1 MNLEELKKFLKDNN
15 EPDFRF
21 KQIYQAKFFNIAKNF
36 EEITSLSK
44 FLREKLNNDFSFSSL
59 KIKTLKESNNK
70 KVYKA
75 LFNLEDNEQIES
87 VLMLEDERRT
97 VCISSQVGCPMGCLF
112 CATGD
117 LGYKRNLK
125 QEEIFDQVLFWAR
138 YLKSSFVLRNSGGQG
153 DNNLGKLT
161 NLVVMGMGEPF
172 LNYDNVISALKILN
186 DEKGF
191 NFGQR
196 RMSISTCGIVP
207 GIEKFTAENCQV
219 NLAISLHAPND
230 FLRSKIMPIN
240 KKYPIK
246 DLMQACF
253 DYVNRTNRKLMFEY
267 VMLKGFNDSQTL
279 AKELANL
286 LTHPLFHVNLIKYN
300 YTNSKFQPS
309 DDRTIFFFQQELNK
323 NGISCTV
330 RKSMGEEIWAGCGQL
345 KAQI

>member
-1 MNLEELKKFLKDNN
+1 MNIEELKNWLKENN
-15 EPDFRF
+15 APEFRF
-21 KQIYQAKFFNIAKNF
+21 KQIYQAKFFNLATNF

-44 FLREKLNNDFSFSSL
+44 FLREKLNEIFSFSSL
-59 KIKTLKESNNK
+59 KINTLKEANNK

-87 VLMLEDERRT
+87 VLMMEDERRT

-117 LGYKRNLK
+117 LGFKRNLEI
-125 QEEIFDQVLFWAR
+125 EEIFDQVLFWAR
-138 YLKSSFVLRNSGGQG
+138 YLKEK
-153 DNNLGKLT
+153 NLGKLT

-172 LNYDNVISALKILN
+172 LNYDSVLGALKILN

-230 FLRSKIMPIN
+230 FLRSKIMPVN
-240 KKYPIK
+240 KKYPLQV
-246 DLMQACF
+246 LMPACF
-253 DYVNRTNRKLMFEY
+253 DYVNKTNRKLMFEY
-267 VMLKGFNDSQTL
+267 VMLKGFNDSQGQ
-279 AKELANL
+279 AKELADL
-286 LTHPLFHVNLIKYN
+286 LVHPLFHVNLIKYN
-300 YTNSKFQPS
+300 YTNSKFGAS
-309 DDRTIFFFQQELNK
+309 DDRAIFFFQQELNK
-323 NGISCTV
+323 NGVSCTV

-345 KAQI
+345 KLKSS

>member
-1 MNLEELKKFLKDNN
+1 MNLEKLKIWLKENN
-15 EPDFRF
+15 APEFRF
-21 KQIYQAKFFNIAKNF
+21 KQIYQAKFFNLATNF

-44 FLREKLNNDFSFSSL
+44 FLREKLNEKFSFSSL
-59 KIKTLKESNNK
+59 KINTLKEANNR

-75 LFNLEDNEQIES
+75 LFNLVDNEQIES

-117 LGYKRNLK
+117 LGFKRNLEI
-125 QEEIFDQVLFWAR
+125 EEIFDQVLFWAR
-138 YLKSSFVLRNSGGQG
+138 YLK
-153 DNNLGKLT
+153 DKNLGKLT

-172 LNYDNVISALKILN
+172 LNYDNVIFALKILN

-230 FLRSKIMPIN
+230 FLRSKIMPVN
-240 KKYPIK
+240 KKYSLQV
-246 DLMQACF
+246 LMPACF
-253 DYVNRTNRKLMFEY
+253 DYVNKTNRKLMFEY
-267 VMLKGFNDSQTL
+267 VMLKGFNDSQAL
-279 AKELANL
+279 AKELADL
-286 LTHPLFHVNLIKYN
+286 LVHPLFHANLIKYN

-309 DDRTIFFFQQELNK
+309 DDRAIFFFQQELNK
-323 NGISCTV
+323 NGVSCTV

-345 KAQI
+345 KNYK

>member
-15 EPDFRF
+15 EPEFRF
-21 KQIYQAKFFNIAKNF
+21 KQIYQAKFFGLAENF
-36 EEITSLSK
+36 GEITSLSK
-44 FLREKLNNDFSFSSL
+44 GLREKLNEKFSFSSL
-59 KIKTLKESNNK
+59 RVNTLKESNNK
-70 KVYKA
+70 KVYKV
-75 LFNLEDNEQIES
+75 LFSLKDNELIES

-97 VCISSQVGCPMGCLF
+97 VCISSQVGCLMGCLF

-117 LGYKRNLK
+117 LGFKRNLK
-125 QEEIFDQVLFWAR
+125 VEEIFDQVLFWASF
-138 YLKSSFVLRNSGGQG
+138 LK
-153 DNNLGKLT
+153 DKNLGKLT

-230 FLRSKIMPIN
+230 FLRSKIMPVN
-240 KKYPIK
+240 KKYSLQV
-246 DLMQACF
+246 LMPACF

-267 VMLKGFNDSQTL
+267 VMLKGFNDSQGQ
-279 AKELANL
+279 AKELADL
-286 LTHPLFHVNLIKYN
+286 LVHPLFHVNLIKYN
-300 YTNSKFQPS
+300 YTNSKFGAS
-309 DDRTIFFFQQELNK
+309 DDRAIFFFQQELTK
-323 NGISCTV
+323 NGVSCTV

-345 KAQI
+345 KNYK